1 MPSPFPELPLPIRVA
16 DLEIAG
22 GVPDL
27 HRCHGYGGVFLLLR
41 RHGYPLGSVTLSVS
55 DDRVHAGAIAQAL
68 MTGTNDVKAAGSKG
82 SDVLV
87 RAAAKSGGS
96 KS

>member
-27 HRCHGYGGVFLLLR
+27 HRCHGYGGVYLLLR
-41 RHGYPLGSVTLSVS
+41 RHGFPLGSVTLAVS
-55 DDRVHAGAIAQAL
+55 DDRVHAGSNRSGDASQVVPPEQ
-68 MTGTNDVKAAGSKG
+68 TC
-82 SDVLV
+82 
-87 RAAAKSGGS
+87 AAAR
-96 KS
+96 